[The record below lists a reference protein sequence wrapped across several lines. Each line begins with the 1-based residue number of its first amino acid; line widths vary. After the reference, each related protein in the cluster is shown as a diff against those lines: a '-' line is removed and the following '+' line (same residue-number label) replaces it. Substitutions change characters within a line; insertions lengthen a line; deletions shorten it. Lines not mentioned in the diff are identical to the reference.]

1 MSEFSSLL
9 ADTAEASLWVL
20 HGDSGRV
27 EYTPRNGRATSYAA
41 IVGPEKAVQD
51 AERTG
56 QIIGYSRL
64 VVVKQADLA
73 EPRLNASVT
82 VDDIEYVLRS
92 YEASSGGDWRLSLFR
107 STVTEFS
114 RPGYRRAQ

>member
-9 ADTAEASLWVL
+9 ADTAEASLWIF

-27 EYTPRNGRATSYAA
+27 EYTPRNGRAASYDA

-51 AERTG
+51 EERTG
-56 QIIGYSRL
+56 QIIGYTRL
-64 VVVKQADLA
+64 VSIKQSDLA
-73 EPRLNASVT
+73 EPRLNAAVA
-82 VDDIEYVLRS
+82 VDGVEYVLRS
-92 YEASSGGDWRLSLFR
+92 YEASSGGDWRLSLYR
-107 STVTEFS
+107 STVAEFS